1 MDDQILVVDKERAD
15 GEKRKGMR
23 ARARGSVASFVVRRY
38 IMFSPV
44 DVM

>member
-1 MDDQILVVDKERAD
+1 MDDQILVGDKERAD
-15 GEKRKGMR
+15 GEKRKGMS
-23 ARARGSVASFVVRRY
+23 ARGSVASFVVRRY